1 MIIGYICAIWGAWS
15 LSQAFLKLI
24 DRLEGRG

>member
-1 MIIGYICAIWGAWS
+1 MIIGYVCAVWGAWS

-24 DRLEGRG
+24 DWLEGRG